1 MDVGQL
7 ADDLIRMALFEDIGR
22 GDLTSEAVIPLDA
35 RAQARFLAKSD
46 TRVAGIPVVTRVL
59 AQVDP
64 GLRCTWEVQD
74 GEDVAPGTVLGT
86 VTGPARSL
94 LMAERTALNF
104 FARLSGIANGTK
116 RAAAELAGTRCR
128 LLDTRK
134 TTPGWRLLEKYAVRL
149 GGALNHRFG
158 LDDMV
163 LIKDNHIA
171 VAGSITAAV
180 ERVRAVLSPAHKVE
194 VEVETLAQ
202 LEEALT
208 AGADWILLDNMDLAE
223 MQSAVEMTAGR
234 VPLEASGNMTLQRL
248 RAVAETGVDYISMGA
263 LTHSARAAD
272 ISLDVAL

>member
-7 ADDLIRMALFEDIGR
+7 ADDLIRMALLEDIGR
-22 GDLTSEAVIPLDA
+22 GDLTSEAVIPAGA
-35 RAQARFLAKSD
+35 RAQARFLAKSEM
-46 TRVAGIPVVTRVL
+46 RVAGIPVVARVL
-59 AQVDP
+59 AQVDTA
-64 GLRCTWEVQD
+64 LHCTWEVQD
-74 GEDVAPGTVLGT
+74 GEDVARGTVLGT

-104 FARLSGIANGTK
+104 FTRLSGVASGTR
-116 RAAAELAGTRCR
+116 RAVAELAGTRCR

-180 ERVRAVLSPAHKVE
+180 ERVRSCLSPAHKIE
-194 VEVETLAQ
+194 VEVESLAQ
-202 LEEALT
+202 LEEALA
-208 AGADWILLDNMDLAE
+208 AGADWILLDNMDLAGIRA
-223 MQSAVEMTAGR
+223 AVELTAGR
-234 VPLEASGNMTLQRL
+234 VPLEASGNMTLERL
-248 RAVAETGVDYISMGA
+248 RPVAETGIDYVSMGA
-263 LTHSARAAD
+263 LTHSVRSAD
-272 ISLDVAL
+272 ISLDVEL